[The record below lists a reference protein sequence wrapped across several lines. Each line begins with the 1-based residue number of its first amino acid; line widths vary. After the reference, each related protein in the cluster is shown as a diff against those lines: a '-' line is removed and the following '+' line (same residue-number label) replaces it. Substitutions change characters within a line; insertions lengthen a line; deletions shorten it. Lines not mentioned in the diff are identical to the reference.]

1 MSARP
6 GAEQDEERVAAAM
19 RVADA
24 ALLTRV
30 AELGRRLKGEGGLS
44 GEEWRELQQL
54 RRLLEQQRAS
64 TAASAHRDAGVV
76 ATQKAAASVLGVSAR
91 TLRTWKHERGFPG
104 RGDGAYDVEAIR
116 AWQAERA
123 AGRSGA
129 GAGEDWKQQETKW
142 KARCREL
149 EAELKTLDLRVR
161 HGELIERSAVV
172 RKNVGQIVAM
182 KRVLLGMGRKL
193 GARLAGQPALVIQ
206 RGVNE
211 EVRHAIGLLQGP
223 QVSDAVLEAILDG
236 EWERLAELMTAEQAE
251 QE

>member
-1 MSARP
+1 
-6 GAEQDEERVAAAM
+6 
-19 RVADA
+19 
-24 ALLTRV
+24 
-30 AELGRRLKGEGGLS
+30 
-44 GEEWRELQQL
+44 
-54 RRLLEQQRAS
+54 
-64 TAASAHRDAGVV
+64 
-76 ATQKAAASVLGVSAR
+76 
-91 TLRTWKHERGFPG
+91 
-104 RGDGAYDVEAIR
+104 
-116 AWQAERA
+116 
-123 AGRSGA
+123 
-129 GAGEDWKQQETKW
+129 
-142 KARCREL
+142 L